1 MRFPNSKG
9 NFHPQRSEDK
19 KEMMKQKG
27 YIEKDFSSSEIPLWL
42 DDYNDLFS
50 DFDPRHYSHRALS
63 EDFIDELKRASR
75 DKKPK
80 RIQLELLVPKAKR
93 NLKEEFVITKRLK
106 EHFMKHFLASK
117 KEHNKIIK
125 EGALFLLLGIAFMI
139 LTTYLLMRRSDN
151 YLITL
156 ISVFLEPG
164 GWFLF
169 WEGLS
174 LMIFESRKKHPDL
187 KFYKKMSR
195 VKTEFRSY

>member
-1 MRFPNSKG
+1 M
-9 NFHPQRSEDK
+9 K
-19 KEMMKQKG
+19 KRG

-63 EDFIDELKRASR
+63 QDFLEELKRASR
-75 DKKPK
+75 DKKPR
-80 RIQLELLVPKAKR
+80 RIQLELLVPKEKR
-93 NLKEEFVITKRLK
+93 NLKEEFVISKRLK
-106 EHFMKHFLASK
+106 EHFMKHFLTLK
-117 KEHNKIIK
+117 KEYQKTLK
-125 EGALFLLLGIAFMI
+125 EGVIFLVFGIAFMI
-139 LTTYLLMRRSDN
+139 LTTYFLINRKDN
-151 YLITL
+151 YFLTL

-169 WEGLS
+169 WEGLY

-195 VKTEFRSY
+195 LKTEFRSY